1 MTSVS
6 SPGGPT
12 EVINARRTESLDAP
26 RIEQLSTSATEQLFG
41 RVNVVSVIE
50 KANLAVTLCNEQ
62 DDILGHAALYD
73 YPNTSEADQA
83 EWQQWLSQNYN
94 TADCTPLNSL
104 FVHYFVARKEY
115 AHGCAQE
122 IIRTIF
128 NAVPD
133 LHFCFLVVPQGV
145 FPEPALSAI
154 FKPMEK
160 TEDAKGPDGCSI
172 FVSHR
177 HEQAPVLH
185 VRKARVEDHDD
196 LTPIFN
202 RQSDV
207 LSTKYGDYFLAEL
220 IEAQDDNNHCVIAE
234 VEGTAIGF
242 MSVSNEVNTSLLA
255 ECFELGPFHGLCQ
268 PHPDDILEPPREPT
282 PPPDVPEPSETAPTT
297 ADQRPSSAASQA
309 SAKSKRS
316 ETAMTGEI
324 SEATKADA
332 PEKAAAPSPAGSVT
346 GTPLAGKRSSKG
358 SIADASELKVKP
370 KLSEAHMG
378 ESSSSLLSESSR
390 ATSVM
395 SEASKVGSVKSA
407 ASRAELAP
415 PTTAP
420 DQRSPS
426 PGVEPPSLPPRFT
439 PMYKGGSNAFCIHLF
454 CIDERFEMRSQDFLP
469 YIFSLFPDKDFVVMT
484 VPHLVPE
491 FPLLQNFVRV
501 TPRVPSILAE
511 ELYVFHRAGLLKDFV
526 VRPATSEDTPGVEGL
541 VQSVEGREQLLKDL
555 QQYNEARRDPDG
567 TEIQT
572 YVGVSQQQVVGVAI
586 LRIEE
591 NVEYIRSHYNVED
604 FIYYNHHARSE
615 HGHIHHLALNPIF
628 QHYSK
633 HFLKEV
639 LRLSHKSCLY
649 YPIYPPYAAK
659 ETQAHH
665 SLITALNEMVPVRA
679 RRQITYPLERLG
691 INAPSHRVSKLQE
704 CYAVNHINRKL
715 TLEPKV
721 TINARIVV
729 VGASDVGLS
738 YLETLAF
745 CPHLRFNNI
754 TLVST
759 HGLPG
764 EMAPDNLRD
773 NLMGKS
779 HCYLHQDHSLTS
791 LRSWVNVVFGKMVA
805 INRQTKH
812 VIVAGGTK
820 VPYDHLVLCTGQQ
833 YQVPAPTGAD
843 ITQEEMTNATLPNSP
858 HRRFLGEG
866 PRNVLTVN
874 DGHDAASVLH
884 TLRYDFLNA
893 EGQLIVYGNTLDAYT
908 CVQTVLA
915 LGVAGSRIHLV
926 EPPLK
931 PHEPT
936 CFNNP
941 PVEQG
946 VRSELAQAG
955 VQVHSGYFLA
965 QWNDGMGGDQVQ
977 SASFTSKAAPLRLE
991 CSFFLSFF
999 QKMVDYD
1006 AFKAANDAC
1015 LVYDGKLVID
1025 STFHTNDS
1033 CIRAA
1038 GPLTKFARRYHADQW
1053 THANFFSKE
1062 VGFQLA
1068 ANMLHLFDPT
1078 LENEL
1083 PPTPEMDQLIPMYDS
1098 AKIQAAVLPGGVN
1111 YLHVGKPN
1119 LKVPLDTYMSSG
1131 DYGRELVTG
1140 SVEGGNFF
1148 RLHVNQYRTVETI
1161 TCYSKQPIENTNLIC
1176 LYGVHERYLN
1186 NLVSRFDEGLLKD
1199 FYSYFREPWCLAI
1212 FHDRFADFR
1221 HEVREI
1227 LLNRPTSDEESL
1239 EEQVRQMIDEDM
1251 VLSKEQRRHLVD
1263 NFKDSGAKRSVETR
1277 LLSYLSYNYYH
1288 LPMYAKPGMV

>member
-1 MTSVS
+1 MTSIS

-26 RIEQLSTSATEQLFG
+26 RIEQLSTSSTEQLFG

-73 YPNTSEADQA
+73 YPNTTEADQA
-83 EWQQWLSQNYN
+83 EWQQWLSQNYD
-94 TADCTPLNSL
+94 TANCTPLNSL

-154 FKPMEK
+154 FKPMDK
-160 TEDAKGPDGCSI
+160 MEDAKGPDGCSI

-234 VEGTAIGF
+234 VEGTAVGF
-242 MSVSNEVNTSLLA
+242 MSISNEVNTSLLA
-255 ECFELGPFHGLCQ
+255 ECFELGPFHGLCT

-282 PPPDVPEPSETAPTT
+282 PPPAVPEPSETAPTT

-316 ETAMTGEI
+316 ETAMTGET
-324 SEATKADA
+324 SEATKEA
-332 PEKAAAPSPAGSVT
+332 PEKAAAPSPAPSVT
-346 GTPLAGKRSSKG
+346 GTPQAGKRSSKG
-358 SIADASELKVKP
+358 SIADVSELKVKP

-426 PGVEPPSLPPRFT
+426 PGLEPPFLPPRFT
-439 PMYKGGSNAFCIHLF
+439 PVYKGGSNAFCIHLF

-469 YIFSLFPDKDFVVMT
+469 YIFSLFPEKDFVVMT

-526 VRPATSEDTPGVEGL
+526 VRPATSEDTSGVEGL

-572 YVGVSQQQVVGVAI
+572 YVAVSQQQVVGVVI
-586 LRIEE
+586 LRREE

-649 YPIYPPYAAK
+649 YPIYPPYAPK
-659 ETQAHH
+659 EMLAHH

-679 RRQITYPLERLG
+679 RRQIVYPLERLG
-691 INAPSHRVSKLQE
+691 INAPSHRVSKQQE
-704 CYAVNHINRKL
+704 FYAVNHINRKL

-764 EMAPDNLRD
+764 EMAPDSLRD
-773 NLMGKS
+773 NLLGKS
-779 HCYLHQDHSLTS
+779 HCYLHEDHSLSS

-833 YQVPAPTGAD
+833 YQVPAPTEAD
-843 ITQEEMTNATLPNSP
+843 INQEEMTNATLPNNP

-866 PRNVLTVN
+866 PRNVMTVN
-874 DGHDAASVLH
+874 DSHDAASMLH
-884 TLRYDFLNA
+884 TLRYDFLNT

-915 LGVAGSRIHLV
+915 LGVDGSRIHLV

-941 PVEQG
+941 LVEQG
-946 VRSELAQAG
+946 VRNELSQAG
-955 VQVHSGYFLA
+955 VLMHSGYFLA
-965 QWNDGMGGDQVQ
+965 QWNDGMGGDLVQ
-977 SASFTSKAAPLRLE
+977 SACFTSKAEPLRLE

-1006 AFKAANDAC
+1006 AFKAVNDAC

-1038 GPLTKFARRYHADQW
+1038 GPLTKFARRYHADQCCLCL
-1053 THANFFSKE
+1053 S
-1062 VGFQLA
+1062 V
-1068 ANMLHLFDPT
+1068 
-1078 LENEL
+1078 
-1083 PPTPEMDQLIPMYDS
+1083 LIPPPQPIENTNLICLYGVHERYLNNLVSRFDE
-1098 AKIQAAVLPGGVN
+1098 AVLPGGVN
-1111 YLHVGKPN
+1111 YVHVGKPN
-1119 LKVPLDTYMSSG
+1119 VKVSLDTYMSSG
-1131 DYGRELVTG
+1131 DYGRELITG
-1140 SVEGGNFF
+1140 SVEGGDFF
-1148 RLHVNQYRTVETI
+1148 RLHINQYRTVETI

-1186 NLVSRFDEGLLKD
+1186 NLVSRFDEGLIKD
-1199 FYSYFREPWCLAI
+1199 FYSYFQEPWCLAI
-1212 FHDRFADFR
+1212 FHDRFSDFR

-1227 LLNRPTSDEESL
+1227 LLNRPTTDEESL
-1239 EEQVRQMIDEDM
+1239 EEQVRQMIDEDL

>member
-26 RIEQLSTSATEQLFG
+26 RIEQLSTSSTEQLFG

-73 YPNTSEADQA
+73 YPNTTEADQA
-83 EWQQWLSQNYN
+83 EWQQWLSQNYD
-94 TADCTPLNSL
+94 TAACTPLNSL

-154 FKPMEK
+154 FRPMEK
-160 TEDAKGPDGCSI
+160 TEEAKGPDNCSI

-185 VRKARVEDHDD
+185 VRRATVEDHDD

-207 LSTKYGDYFLAEL
+207 LSTKYGDFFLAEL

-234 VEGTAIGF
+234 VEGTAVGF
-242 MSVSNEVNTSLLA
+242 MSVCNEVNTSLLA
-255 ECFELGPFHGLCQ
+255 ECFELGPFHGLCR
-268 PHPDDILEPPREPT
+268 PHPDDILEPPREPS
-282 PPPDVPEPSETAPTT
+282 PPPTVPEPSETAPTT

-324 SEATKADA
+324 SESTKAEA
-332 PEKAAAPSPAGSVT
+332 PEKAVAPSPAGSVT

-358 SIADASELKVKP
+358 SIAEASELKVRP

-378 ESSSSLLSESSR
+378 ESSSSLMSESSR

-407 ASRAELAP
+407 ASKAELAP
-415 PTTAP
+415 PTTAT

-426 PGVEPPSLPPRFT
+426 PGMEPPNIPPRFT
-439 PMYKGGSNAFCIHLF
+439 PVYKGESNAFCVHLF

-469 YIFSLFPDKDFVVMT
+469 YIFSLFPEKDFVVMT

-526 VRPATSEDTPGVEGL
+526 VRPATSDDTPGVEGL

-555 QQYNEARRDPDG
+555 HQYNEARRDPDG
-567 TEIQT
+567 MEIQT
-572 YVGVSQQQVVGVAI
+572 YVAVSQQQVVGVAI
-586 LRIEE
+586 LRREE

-659 ETQAHH
+659 ETLTHH

-691 INAPSHRVSKLQE
+691 INAPSHRVSKQQE

-764 EMAPDNLRD
+764 EMAPDSHRD

-779 HCYLHQDHSLTS
+779 HCYLYEDHSLAS
-791 LRSWVNVVFGKMVA
+791 LRSWVNVVFGKMAA

-843 ITQEEMTNATLPNSP
+843 INQEEMTNATLPNSP

-874 DGHDAASVLH
+874 DSHDAAAMLH

-908 CVQTVLA
+908 CVQTVLL
-915 LGVAGSRIHLV
+915 LGVAGSRVHLV

-936 CFNNP
+936 CFNSP
-941 PVEQG
+941 LVEEG
-946 VRSELAQAG
+946 VRNELAQAG
-955 VQVHSGYFLA
+955 VTVHSGYFLA
-965 QWNDGMGGDQVQ
+965 QWNDGMGGDLVQ

-1006 AFKAANDAC
+1006 AFKATNDAC

-1025 STFHTNDS
+1025 STF
-1033 CIRAA
+1033 
-1038 GPLTKFARRYHADQW
+1038 
-1053 THANFFSKE
+1053 
-1062 VGFQLA
+1062 
-1068 ANMLHLFDPT
+1068 
-1078 LENEL
+1078 EL
-1083 PPTPEMDQLIPMYDS
+1083 DVVQKL
-1098 AKIQAAVLPGGVN
+1098 VL
-1111 YLHVGKPN
+1111 
-1119 LKVPLDTYMSSG
+1119 
-1131 DYGRELVTG
+1131 
-1140 SVEGGNFF
+1140 
-1148 RLHVNQYRTVETI
+1148 
-1161 TCYSKQPIENTNLIC
+1161 TNL
-1176 LYGVHERYLN
+1176 E
-1186 NLVSRFDEGLLKD
+1186 
-1199 FYSYFREPWCLAI
+1199 
-1212 FHDRFADFR
+1212 
-1221 HEVREI
+1221 
-1227 LLNRPTSDEESL
+1227 
-1239 EEQVRQMIDEDM
+1239 
-1251 VLSKEQRRHLVD
+1251 
-1263 NFKDSGAKRSVETR
+1263 
-1277 LLSYLSYNYYH
+1277 
-1288 LPMYAKPGMV
+1288 